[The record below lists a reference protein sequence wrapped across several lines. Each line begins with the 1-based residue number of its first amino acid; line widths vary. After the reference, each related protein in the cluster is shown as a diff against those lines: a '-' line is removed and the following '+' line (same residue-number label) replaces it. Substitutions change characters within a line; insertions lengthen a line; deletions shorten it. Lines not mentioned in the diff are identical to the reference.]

1 MTSAR
6 LGLDAAGKEVWGTET
21 QSGAVSM
28 LLIREGLSL
37 LLPALLWTLE
47 NFRAK
52 EDSSF
57 TDEDIEAR
65 EVKGLTSRLALKP
78 PGSRSNL
85 V

>member
-6 LGLDAAGKEVWGTET
+6 LGLDTAGKEVWRTET

-47 NFRAK
+47 NQSISEPGR
-52 EDSSF
+52 
-57 TDEDIEAR
+57 TLVLQMR
-65 EVKGLTSRLALKP
+65 TLKP
-78 PGSRSNL
+78 ERL
-85 V
+85 RD